1 MKLKVK
7 KILTLFVLMI
17 TLTVAGTLTLHAQQV
32 RQLKVYMKGGV
43 VDTLRV
49 VYGTSISQSFL
60 DLDYIRQN
68 KYTTMTVSTA
78 EGNRCYLLADID
90 SVVMPKRMVFHGYTE
105 VPVNHAERRTSFK
118 GTFPG
123 EGTGN
128 VTFRWTDNDHIRLD
142 VGVESRAEGL
152 TDNNT
157 NANFVF
163 EDLDTE
169 VTSYMVYYPDKNVTI
184 STEQTQI
191 GANNSEHIGASG
203 DCGTAV
209 ASLTTAPQS

>member
-191 GANNSEHIGASG
+191 GANNSEHIGHSG

-209 ASLTTAPQS
+209 ASLTTASQS

>member
-1 MKLKVK
+1 MKLKMK

-184 STEQTQI
+184 STE
-191 GANNSEHIGASG
+191 
-203 DCGTAV
+203 
-209 ASLTTAPQS
+209 

>member
-78 EGNRCYLLADID
+78 A
-90 SVVMPKRMVFHGYTE
+90 
-105 VPVNHAERRTSFK
+105 A
-118 GTFPG
+118 
-123 EGTGN
+123 
-128 VTFRWTDNDHIRLD
+128 
-142 VGVESRAEGL
+142 
-152 TDNNT
+152 
-157 NANFVF
+157 
-163 EDLDTE
+163 
-169 VTSYMVYYPDKNVTI
+169 
-184 STEQTQI
+184 
-191 GANNSEHIGASG
+191 
-203 DCGTAV
+203 
-209 ASLTTAPQS
+209 